1 MRAGTYKRFGLVLAA
16 GLILAA
22 CQHQA
27 EQQRQATEALST
39 GTLAQRQYTT
49 RRFDTKDETVILA
62 ASAGVLQDL
71 GFNIDETSRG
81 TGLLIGSKDRDA
93 VQPGQ
98 VLFAALLVGM
108 GAKPETTGF
117 DVKQKIRA
125 SIATRVV
132 RDATVVRVT
141 IQRIVVTN
149 TNQVSKAESI
159 DDPKIYQEFFDKLSQ
174 SVFLEAHEI

>member
-1 MRAGTYKRFGLVLAA
+1 MMLAAGLVLA
-16 GLILAA
+16 G

-27 EQQRQATEALST
+27 EQRRQATEALT
-39 GTLAQRQYTT
+39 GGTLAQRQYTT
-49 RRFDTKDETVILA
+49 RRFDTKDEASIMS

-71 GFNIDETSRG
+71 GFNIDEASRG
-81 TGLLIGSKDRDA
+81 TGLLVGSKDRDA

-117 DVKQKIRA
+117 DLTQKIRA
-125 SIATRVV
+125 SVATRVV
-132 RDATVVRVT
+132 RDAIVVRVT
-141 IQRIVVTN
+141 IQRLVVTN